1 MLKCHGQ
8 DVRLVLM
15 PFFDKLNM
23 RNYSLSIKI
32 FSLLAEMIS
41 EALIM
46 NSEGKIRSVV
56 TVAF

>member
-1 MLKCHGQ
+1 
-8 DVRLVLM
+8 M